1 MEDWIATTWSTAG
14 FIALGTILIYVSMVV
29 GIRIAGRRTVSQ
41 MSAFDFVITV
51 ALGSLL
57 ATTAVSKEVAF
68 LDGFSALVTLLVL
81 QTVVALLRQR
91 FAWFRQFAD
100 FQPKLLLEGGRAHI
114 SRSPASAQLTEEEL
128 LGKLRQKGLFDVGEA
143 AVVILE
149 ADGNISVIRDPER
162 AAAIDLSNFG
172 R

>member
-1 MEDWIATTWSTAG
+1 MEDWLGTTWSTAG
-14 FIALGTILIYVSMVV
+14 FIALGTVLIYVSMVV

-57 ATTAVSKEVAF
+57 ATTAVSSDVSYMEGLA
-68 LDGFSALVTLLVL
+68 ALLTLLVL
-81 QTVVALLRQR
+81 QTIVAFMRQR
-91 FAWFRQFAD
+91 FRWFRRLAD
-100 FQPKLLLEGGRAHI
+100 FRPKLLHESGETDL

-128 LGKLRQKGLFDVGEA
+128 LGKLRQKGVFDITDT

-149 ADGNISVIRDPER
+149 ADGNISVVRESEK
-162 AAAIDLSNFG
+162 AAAMDLSEFG